1 MILKVCLLGPIPKG
15 DERRKSWKDW
25 KITYQESLS
34 KIGEVE
40 FVDGD
45 AWKEEEKS
53 FLVFGHD
60 SYLIKSSD
68 IIIVNAEAKLG
79 AGAAQEMVIAKYF
92 SKPVITVLPKDTHH
106 RRSNV
111 VFNSTNIPDWIHP
124 FILAMSDTVVES
136 IDEARQWVHE
146 YKENPKSK
154 IIKDISVIDQ
164 AINSYL
170 DYIR

>member
-1 MILKVCLLGPIPKG
+1 MVLKICLLGSIPKG
-15 DERRKSWKDW
+15 DEIRKFWKDW
-25 KITYQESLS
+25 KINYKNSLS
-34 KIGEVE
+34 KIDGIE

-79 AGAAQEMVIAKYF
+79 AGTSQEMIIAKYF

-106 RRSNV
+106 RKSNV
-111 VFNSTNIPDWIHP
+111 VFNSTNVPDWIHP
-124 FILAMSDTVVES
+124 FISAMSDIVVES
-136 IDEARQWVHE
+136 VDEACQWVQE

-154 IIKDISVIDQ
+154 TIKNISVIDQ